1 MRIFVNSD
9 EGGKPFE
16 LFTHEDNGLDEPGW
30 YYMLMRP
37 KTDRNGNSWFEDDKI
52 HYIPL
57 EDAPTGPFFSLT
69 AAFNRAIG
77 ANYGDQPIFLD
88 NDNTDT
94 ELDDAMQRVAKEAA
108 ERIIG

>member
-30 YYMLMRP
+30 YYMLMQP
-37 KTDRNGNSWFEDDKI
+37 VSVQVGELDVNSPSTGYE
-52 HYIPL
+52 PL

-88 NDNTDT
+88 NDNTD
-94 ELDDAMQRVAKEAA
+94 RS
-108 ERIIG
+108 

>member
-16 LFTHEDNGLDEPGW
+16 LFTHEDNGLDQPGW
-30 YYMLMRP
+30 YYMLMQP
-37 KTDRNGNSWFEDDKI
+37 VYSEYETDEGHELEG
-52 HYIPL
+52 YEPL

-77 ANYGDQPIFLD
+77 ANYGDQPIFL
-88 NDNTDT
+88 TPM
-94 ELDDAMQRVAKEAA
+94 EIR
-108 ERIIG
+108 